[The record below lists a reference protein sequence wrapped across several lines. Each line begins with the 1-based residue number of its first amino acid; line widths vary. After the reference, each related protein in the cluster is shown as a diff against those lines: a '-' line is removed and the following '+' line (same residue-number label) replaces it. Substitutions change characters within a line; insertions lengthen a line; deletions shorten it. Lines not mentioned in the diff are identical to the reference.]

1 MKIQTPSRLHITLI
15 DLNGSY
21 GRIDGGIGLTLA
33 DPHFI
38 LEAVPADKEITIEF
52 TETAGGSQSERN
64 ACINKVIAAAE
75 KAAARYAPGTGYH
88 FTVHQLYP
96 AHSGLGSGT
105 QMSLAAAKLIAE
117 LSGHH
122 PASTELAELVGR
134 GGTSGIGVHAFDLG
148 GFIADGGHSKKEK
161 KQLHAKL
168 RLHRQT
174 RMSPGKIPLPRRL
187 GRSPRRPRVRQPV
200 QNGAAEK
207 NIFQTHCPVPKTDV
221 EQVSHLVFM
230 NLIPFLIEHDIEAF
244 GHALDQIQAV
254 GFNKIE
260 MTLQPP
266 ELTSLMHNMRDA
278 GAYGV
283 GLSSFGPDPL
293 HRLRSCEQ
301 RHCRRNAG
309 TPRRRRTRHRHPRP
323 EPRCRTVLKPIPID
337 RNYPGLSCHEH
348 TENHRKKY
356 SDKIQSS
363 Q

>member
-52 TETAGGSQSERN
+52 TETAGGSPAERS
-64 ACINKVIAAAE
+64 ACRGKVTAAAE

-88 FTVHQLYP
+88 FTVHQFYP

-122 PASTELAELVGR
+122 PASTELAGLVGR

-161 KQLHAKL
+161 SSFMPSSVSTAKPACL
-168 RLHRQT
+168 
-174 RMSPGKIPLPRRL
+174 L
-187 GRSPRRPRVRQPV
+187 GRYPFPEDWGVLLAVPAFGNRY
-200 QNGAAEK
+200 NGAAET

-266 ELTSLMHNMRDA
+266 ELTDLMHNMRDA

-283 GLSSFGPDPL
+283 GLSSFGPTLFTVYDRANRDIVDATKEL
-293 HRLRSCEQ
+293 LGENGRVI
-301 RHCRRNAG
+301 A
-309 TPRRRRTRHRHPRP
+309 TR
-323 EPRCRTVLKPIPID
+323 
-337 RNYPGLSCHEH
+337 GQ
-348 TENHRKKY
+348 NHGAELF
-356 SDKIQSS
+356 
-363 Q
+363 

>member
-52 TETAGGSQSERN
+52 TETAAGSPAERS
-64 ACINKVIAAAE
+64 ACRSKVTAAAE

-122 PASTELAELVGR
+122 PASTELAGLVGR

-161 KQLHAKL
+161 SSFMPSSVSTAKPACL
-168 RLHRQT
+168 
-174 RMSPGKIPLPRRL
+174 L
-187 GRSPRRPRVRQPV
+187 GRYPFPEDWGVLLAVPAFGNRY
-200 QNGAAEK
+200 NGAAET

-266 ELTSLMHNMRDA
+266 ELTDLMHNMQDA

-283 GLSSFGPDPL
+283 GLSSFGPTLFTVYDRANRDIVDATKEL
-293 HRLRSCEQ
+293 LGENGRVI
-301 RHCRRNAG
+301 
-309 TPRRRRTRHRHPRP
+309 TTR
-323 EPRCRTVLKPIPID
+323 
-337 RNYPGLSCHEH
+337 GQ
-348 TENHRKKY
+348 NHGAELF
-356 SDKIQSS
+356 
-363 Q
+363 

>member
-38 LEAVPADKEITIEF
+38 LETVPADKEITIEF

-64 ACINKVIAAAE
+64 ACINKVTAAAE

-88 FTVHQLYP
+88 FIVHQLYP

-161 KQLHAKL
+161 SSFMPSSVSTARPACL
-168 RLHRQT
+168 
-174 RMSPGKIPLPRRL
+174 L
-187 GRSPRRPRVRQPV
+187 GRYPFPEDWGVLLAVPV
-200 QNGAAEK
+200 FGNRYNGAAEK
-207 NIFQTHCPVPKTDV
+207 NIFQTHCPVPKTDI

-283 GLSSFGPDPL
+283 GLSSFGPTLFTVYDRANKDIVGATQEL
-293 HRLRSCEQ
+293 LGEDGLVI
-301 RHCRRNAG
+301 A
-309 TPRRRRTRHRHPRP
+309 TR
-323 EPRCRTVLKPIPID
+323 
-337 RNYPGLSCHEH
+337 GQ
-348 TENHRKKY
+348 NHGAELF
-356 SDKIQSS
+356 
-363 Q
+363 

>member
-1 MKIQTPSRLHITLI
+1 MKIQTPSRLHITQI

-75 KAAARYAPGTGYH
+75 KAAARYVPGTGYH

-134 GGTSGIGVHAFDLG
+134 GGTSGIGVHAFELG

-161 KQLHAKL
+161 SSFMPSSVSTARPACL
-168 RLHRQT
+168 
-174 RMSPGKIPLPRRL
+174 L
-187 GRSPRRPRVRQPV
+187 GRYPFPEDWGVLLAVPAFGNRY
-200 QNGAAEK
+200 NGAAEK

-283 GLSSFGPDPL
+283 GLSSFGPTLFTVYDRANKDIVGATQEL
-293 HRLRSCEQ
+293 LGEDGLVI
-301 RHCRRNAG
+301 A
-309 TPRRRRTRHRHPRP
+309 TR
-323 EPRCRTVLKPIPID
+323 
-337 RNYPGLSCHEH
+337 GQ
-348 TENHRKKY
+348 NHGAELF
-356 SDKIQSS
+356 
-363 Q
+363 